1 MSGAPRLDVVSA
13 DPAFLRRTGMGV
25 TVEVRA
31 QPRARRTALSCADG
45 ALKAQ
50 VTVPAEDGRANAA
63 VIELLAAAW
72 KLPKS
77 AFAVVR
83 GATSRDKV
91 LSIAG
96 EPQLLAAKIMEWT
109 RDSAGRDG

>member
-1 MSGAPRLDVVSA
+1 MSA
-13 DPAFLRRTGMGV
+13 DPAFVRRTVTGV
-25 TVEVRA
+25 TVELRA
-31 QPRARRTALSCADG
+31 QPRARRTALECAGG

-50 VTVPAEDGRANAA
+50 VTAPAEDGKANAA
-63 VIELLAAAW
+63 VIELLAATW

-77 AFAVVR
+77 IFAVTR

-96 EPQLLAAKIMEWT
+96 EPALLAARIMDWARE
-109 RDSAGRDG
+109 SAGRDG

>member
-1 MSGAPRLDVVSA
+1 MSG
-13 DPAFLRRTGMGV
+13 DPAFLRRSSTGV

-31 QPRARRTALSCADG
+31 QPRARRTALACVDG

-50 VTVPAEDGRANAA
+50 VTAPPEDGRANAA
-63 VIELLAAAW
+63 VIELLAATW
-72 KLPKS
+72 RLPKS
-77 AFAVVR
+77 AFAVTR

-96 EPQLLAAKIMEWT
+96 EPALLAARIVEWT
-109 RDSAGRDG
+109 RDRAGRDG

>member
-1 MSGAPRLDVVSA
+1 MSD
-13 DPAFLRRTGMGV
+13 DPAFLRRTGTGV

-31 QPRARRTALSCADG
+31 QPRARRTALACVDG

-50 VTVPAEDGRANAA
+50 VTAPAEDGRANAA
-63 VIELLAAAW
+63 VIDLVATTW
-72 KLPKS
+72 RLPKS
-77 AFAVVR
+77 AFAVTR

-96 EPQLLAAKIMEWT
+96 EPALLAAKVIEWT
-109 RDSAGRDG
+109 RDPGGRNA

>member
-1 MSGAPRLDVVSA
+1 MSD
-13 DPAFLRRTGMGV
+13 DPAFLRLTGTGV
-25 TVEVRA
+25 MIELRA
-31 QPRARRTALSCADG
+31 QPRARRTALTCADG

-50 VTVPAEDGRANAA
+50 VTAPPEDGKANAA

-96 EPQLLAAKIMEWT
+96 EPQLLAARIMEWT

>member
-1 MSGAPRLDVVSA
+1 VSG
-13 DPAFLRRTGMGV
+13 DPAFVRRTVTGV
-25 TVEVRA
+25 TIEVRA
-31 QPRARRTALSCADG
+31 QPRARRTALACAGG

-50 VTVPAEDGRANAA
+50 VTAPAEDGKANAA
-63 VIELLAAAW
+63 VIELLAATW

-77 AFAVVR
+77 AFAVIR

-96 EPQLLAAKIMEWT
+96 EPALLAAKITDWARE
-109 RDSAGRDG
+109 SAGRDG

>member
-1 MSGAPRLDVVSA
+1 VA
-13 DPAFLRRTGMGV
+13 DDPPFLRRTGTGV
-25 TVEVRA
+25 TIEVRA
-31 QPRARRTALSCADG
+31 QPRARRTALEWAGG

-50 VTVPAEDGRANAA
+50 VTAPAEDGKANAA
-63 VIELLAAAW
+63 VIELLAATW

-77 AFAVVR
+77 TFAVTR

-96 EPQLLAAKIMEWT
+96 EPALLAARIMDWARE
-109 RDSAGRDG
+109 SAGRDG

>member
-1 MSGAPRLDVVSA
+1 MSG
-13 DPAFLRRTGMGV
+13 DPVFLRRTGTGV

-31 QPRARRTALSCADG
+31 QPRARRTALTCGGG

-50 VTVPAEDGRANAA
+50 VTAPAEDGRANAA
-63 VIELLAAAW
+63 VIELLAGTW

-77 AFAVVR
+77 AFAVTR

-91 LSIAG
+91 ISIGG
-96 EPQLLAAKIMEWT
+96 EPRLLAARIIEWT
-109 RDSAGRDG
+109 RDSAGSDG